1 MAENIHSGHR
11 KRMRKEVI
19 QQDFHESI
27 PDHKVLEVLLYYGIP
42 QKDTNELAHTLIN
55 TFGSLTAVFEAD
67 ADLLFQVKGM
77 TERSVALIKL
87 ILPLCRR
94 YNEDRNTRVRR
105 FSSVEKICEH
115 LIEKHQGF
123 GREVSMLTCLDES
136 GNIISCEIIAK
147 GNSVNVSFE
156 VKDVVV
162 KALKHKAVYVILSHN
177 HMTGIMT
184 PSQEDVDATNRLSFT
199 LKEVGI
205 RLIDHIVV
213 TNDNYLSMAKKKYI
227 LPDV

>member
-1 MAENIHSGHR
+1 MAENPHKDHR
-11 KRMRKEVI
+11 KRLRKEIVE
-19 QQDFHESI
+19 QDFHESI

-42 QKDTNELAHTLIN
+42 QKDTNKLAHTLID

-67 ADLLFQVKGM
+67 ADSLFQVKGM
-77 TERSVALIKL
+77 TERAVTLIKL

-94 YNEDRNTRVRR
+94 YNADRNSKIRE
-105 FSSVEKICEH
+105 FSSVEKICEY
-115 LIEKHQGF
+115 LVQRHQGY

-136 GNIISCEIIAK
+136 GNLISCEILAK
-147 GNSVNVSFE
+147 GTAVNVSFE
-156 VKDVVV
+156 IKDVVI
-162 KALKHKAVYVILSHN
+162 KALKHKAIYVILSHN

-184 PSQEDVDATNRLSFT
+184 PSQEDIDTTNRLAFT
-199 LKEVGI
+199 LNEMGI

-213 TNDNYLSMAKKKYI
+213 AGDKYLSMVKNKYI